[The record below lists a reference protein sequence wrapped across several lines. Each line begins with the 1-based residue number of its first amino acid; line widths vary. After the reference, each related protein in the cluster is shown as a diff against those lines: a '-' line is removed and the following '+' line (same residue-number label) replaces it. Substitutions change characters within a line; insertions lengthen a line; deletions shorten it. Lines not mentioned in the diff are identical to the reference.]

1 MKNVAQ
7 KRRNHH
13 QKQIAKLMEL
23 ENKHDGSTS
32 DRNVDRKITKLPSY
46 KLTTN
51 NLLVSE
57 FAEFSKTAKEND
69 LIYDQLRQIKNPK
82 DKKILTRELIKMIQ
96 EVSQDTEVL

>member
-13 QKQIAKLMEL
+13 QKQIAKLMEAEGRL
-23 ENKHDGSTS
+23 EKTDGSTS
-32 DRNVDRKITKLPSY
+32 DRNVDRKIMKLPSQKY
-46 KLTTN
+46 TTT

-69 LIYDQLRQIKNPK
+69 LIFDQLR
-82 DKKILTRELIKMIQ
+82 
-96 EVSQDTEVL
+96 